1 MKSLFCSLAVLF
13 FLLPSALP
21 AWTLPGVG
29 DYRFEPVAEGVWV
42 MHGPLAEPNA
52 RNHGFMNNPA
62 IVETGAGLVLI
73 DPGSTLEV
81 GRQVIAELRKVSARP
96 VVAVIDT
103 HIHGDHWLAN
113 QAVAEA
119 WPKAVRYA
127 HPAMIRQAESER
139 AHAWLALLDSAT
151 RGRSQGTRILPP
163 TQALQDGDTLVVGGH
178 HFRILATTPAH
189 TDTDIMIH
197 HVESGTVF
205 LGDNALRGRFGQ
217 FDESARIQGNIEALE
232 RALALKARVYVPGH
246 GRSGS
251 AAEVVQPYLDYL
263 RLLMQAVREGFDN
276 DLEDYEIKASL
287 LPQVSRWSQWVGFDK
302 FFGKHVNRAWL
313 EVEAES
319 L

>member
-1 MKSLFCSLAVLF
+1 MKPLLRYLSVLF
-13 FLLPSALP
+13 LLLPPALP

-62 IVETGAGLVLI
+62 IVETEAGLVLI

-81 GRQVIAELRKVSARP
+81 GRQVIAELRKVSDRP

-119 WPKAVRYA
+119 WPKAMRYA
-127 HPAMIRQAESER
+127 HPAMIEQAESER
-139 AHAWLALLDSAT
+139 AHAWLALLESAT
-151 RGRSQGTRILPP
+151 GGHSRGTRIVPP
-163 TQALQDGDTLVVGGH
+163 TQPLRDGDELVIGGH
-178 HFRILATTPAH
+178 HFRVLASTPSH

-197 HVESGTVF
+197 HVESGTLF
-205 LGDNALRGRFGQ
+205 LGDNAFRGRLGQ
-217 FDESARIQGNIEALE
+217 FDGSARIQGNIEALQ
-232 RALALKARVYVPGH
+232 RALKTDVRVFVPGH
-246 GRSGS
+246 GRSGT

-263 RLLMQAVREGFDN
+263 QLLMQAVREGFDN
-276 DLEDYEIKASL
+276 DLEDYEIKAQL
-287 LPQVSRWSQWVGFDK
+287 LPKMSRWSQWVGFDT

-313 EVEAES
+313 EVEAEA